1 MYKRLIAYLL
11 FSRRKF
17 GGVGKLIDQN
27 LKIGDVGE
35 INRHNR
41 YVFYLI
47 TKRVSSGKPTMQTLE
62 KALCSLHAKM
72 KDKKLTKLGIP
83 TIGCGLDRLDWDCVK
98 SLINSIFTGSGIKIS
113 VCIPKKVSVRFYQI
127 FWYNLLLRVI
137 CQILESKAPSKAV
150 TVKMSQT
157 NLWDMEP
164 QTDII
169 IFININKI
177 KAKHWT
183 DDIVEKL
190 NVKYPFKNK

>member
-1 MYKRLIAYLL
+1 LL
-11 FSRRKF
+11 FSRQKF

-98 SLINSIFTGSGIKIS
+98 SLIYSIFTGSGIKIS
-113 VCIPKKVSVRFYQI
+113 VCIPSKVSVRFYQI

-137 CQILESKAPSKAV
+137 CQILEYKAPSKAV
-150 TVKMSQT
+150 TVKMSKT

-183 DDIVEKL
+183 DNIVEKL